1 MSHAAAADAAR
12 TGGATRFPAI
22 LTVLAGGSVGG
33 LHLLFLPMGTKWAL
47 VAVAMVLTACALVVT
62 RDRRLLAAIGVAAA
76 VPIGLQYGFFSHGGK
91 YATWDHFGGAPA
103 EPILYLVDLPLVLL
117 VGLWVFDLALGRR
130 RLPAWTRL
138 DGAIAIFLLLSLAS
152 LAVTREPVLAIA
164 EMLRYA
170 KYLALFWALRTVLD
184 RSEYLSRMA
193 LVTYAVLLLEGV
205 VAMAQYF
212 LYLSLPVAVGGV
224 TESAFEFMGGEV
236 IQRVTGLL
244 GHSNTFAAWL
254 LVPLG
259 AGALLLLAR
268 IPVLAK
274 VGLLPPL
281 LLGGLALVLTFSRA
295 GLLCAGIL
303 GLLIAGLALL
313 TGRLKQS
320 VPIVALMLVLV
331 VALLVFG
338 FGMDETTLRDWGVLD
353 EGAQLGVFGTV
364 WTRLVYDPGRAVE
377 SRYDLLLIAGEM
389 VRRHPLTGIGLN
401 SFEENMALYDRQG
414 TVNIIHQPVH
424 NVFALVAAETGL
436 PSLVAFVAIGAILSA
451 MSWRLLRRGDE
462 TGFVAGGTGLV
473 AVIGLGCA
481 NLFDLT
487 LRKEPLLGTVTLV
500 AAMVTALV
508 SGGDGLGRRSKTPA
522 R

>member
-12 TGGATRFPAI
+12 AAGPTRFPAI
-22 LTVLAGGSVGG
+22 LTLLAGGSVGG
-33 LHLLFLPMGTKWAL
+33 LLLLFLPMGTKWAL
-47 VAVAMVLTACALVVT
+47 VAVAMVVTACALVVT
-62 RDRRLLAAIGVAAA
+62 RDRRLLAVVGVAAA
-76 VPIGLQYGFFSHGGK
+76 MPIGLQYGFFSHGGK
-91 YATWDHFGGAPA
+91 YAAWDHFGGAPA
-103 EPILYLVDLPLVLL
+103 EPMLYLVDLPLLLL
-117 VGLWVFDLALGRR
+117 VLLWVFDLALGRR
-130 RLPAWTRL
+130 RLPAWTRI
-138 DGAIAIFLLLSLAS
+138 DSAIAVFLLLSLAS
-152 LAVTREPVLAIA
+152 LAVTHEPTLALT
-164 EMLRYA
+164 ELLRYA

-184 RSEYLSRMA
+184 RPEYLTGMT
-193 LVTYAVLLLEGV
+193 LVTYAALALEGV

-212 LYLSLPVAVGGV
+212 LYLTLPVAVGGV
-224 TESAFEFMGGEV
+224 TESAFEYMGGEV

-268 IPVLAK
+268 IPLLAK
-274 VGLLPPL
+274 LALLPPL
-281 LLGGLALVLTFSRA
+281 ALGGLALVLTFSRT

-303 GLLIAGLALL
+303 GLLIGGLALA
-313 TGRLKQS
+313 TGRLPRR
-320 VPIVALMLVLV
+320 VPIVALLLVLGV
-331 VALLVFG
+331 GLLVFG
-338 FGMDETTLRDWGVLD
+338 FGLDETTLRAWGVVD
-353 EGAQLGVFGTV
+353 EGPGTGVLGTV
-364 WTRLVYDPGRAVE
+364 WTRLVFDPGRAVE

-436 PSLVAFVAIGAILSA
+436 PSLVAFLAMGAILAA
-451 MSWRLLRRGDE
+451 MSWRLLVRGDE
-462 TGFVAGGTGLV
+462 TGFVVGGTGLV
-473 AVIGLGCA
+473 VVIGLGCA

-500 AAMVTALV
+500 AAIVTALARGSEGV
-508 SGGDGLGRRSKTPA
+508 ERRSKTA
-522 R
+522 TR